1 MSQPSVSLPT
11 RKSWRCK
18 DLRGNPVSC
27 TNGKCIPVTKNVP
40 AFLQIP
46 NTQSNQ
52 SNQSN
57 SSFFLMQ
64 TRKK

>member
-27 TNGKCIPVTKNVP
+27 TNGKCIPVTQNVP
-40 AFLQIP
+40 AFLKQP
-46 NTQSNQ
+46 TNQ
-52 SNQSN
+52 SKN
-57 SSFFLMQ
+57 SFFLMQ

>member
-27 TNGKCIPVTKNVP
+27 TNGKCIPVTQNVP
-40 AFLQIP
+40 AFL
-46 NTQSNQ
+46 
-52 SNQSN
+52 
-57 SSFFLMQ
+57 
-64 TRKK
+64 KH